1 MTDILCVL
9 YVAMTRA
16 RYRLDVILEHHKDGK
31 KAKALRRPG
40 AILRNALLTGEEAPE
55 EDGVLWSHESSSKEW
70 REGEDGKA
78 PEETQDSLAF
88 TLAPTDRLRRLPRRA
103 PSSMG
108 EVTIRD
114 AALLLRSHSKS
125 AQHGTL
131 VHALM
136 EGVEWLEAHERTD
149 EDLKVSLNSQG
160 ASDADAE
167 AAIAAFSTTLEQQ
180 EVQALLARE
189 AQEVLDG
196 SELEVS
202 NERDFSLVLTDEEGG
217 EYFANG
223 SIDRL
228 VLTLMDGVPKAA
240 EVIDFKTDRIK
251 PEEVEASAEHHGPQM
266 QAYRR
271 AVSVMY
277 GLAPEEVTLKLAF
290 LTPGVIHE
298 LT

>member
-70 REGEDGKA
+70 CEGGDGKA
-78 PEETQDSLAF
+78 PEEVQDCPAF
-88 TLAPTDRLRRLPRRA
+88 KLAPTAGLRRLPRRA

-108 EVTIRD
+108 EVEIRD

-136 EGVEWLEAHERTD
+136 EGVEWLEAHERTA
-149 EDLKVSLNSQG
+149 EDLRVALHVHG

-167 AAIAAFSTTLEQQ
+167 SAIAAFSTTLEQP

-189 AQEVLDG
+189 AQEVPDG
-196 SELEVS
+196 SELVVS
-202 NERDFSLVLTDEEGG
+202 NERDFSLVLTDEEGA

-228 VLTLMDGVPKAA
+228 VLTLEDGVPKSA
-240 EVIDFKTDRIK
+240 EVIDYKTDRIQ
-251 PEEVEASAEHHGPQM
+251 PEEVEAGAEHHAPQM

-271 AVSVMY
+271 AVSAMY
-277 GLAPEEVTLKLAF
+277 GLAPEDVALKLAF
-290 LTPGVIHE
+290 LTPGVVHE
-298 LT
+298 LN